1 MTDDAPRVLTE
12 EERARAQA
20 ARARG
25 GMCALCGR
33 ALAPD
38 EPVWIERV
46 GAYGDGGA
54 YWRVPVGRECAS
66 PAFVSEPEGAAPAP
80 CVGCGRPVYS
90 RSTHPRQ
97 RVAACSRRCRERY
110 HNARARERTSS

>member
-66 PAFVSEPEGAAPAP
+66 PAFVSETEGTTPAP
-80 CVGCGRPVYS
+80 CDDCGRGVYARYAHPQS
-90 RSTHPRQ
+90 RAVT
-97 RVAACSRRCRERY
+97 CSRRCRSRAAHRRVQE
-110 HNARARERTSS
+110 AR